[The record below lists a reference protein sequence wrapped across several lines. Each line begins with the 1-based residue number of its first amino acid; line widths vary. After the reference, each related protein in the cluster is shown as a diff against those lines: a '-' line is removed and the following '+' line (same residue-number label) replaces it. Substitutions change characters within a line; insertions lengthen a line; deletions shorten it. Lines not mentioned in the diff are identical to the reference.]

1 MFVSLNPDSA
11 LYWLILKAYR
21 YKISIEQLSVIFNMT
36 TYDVRDAIYDIQLN
50 NSFEIPLNTFQRMT
64 VADRILSK
72 ILSGKKL
79 FMNPVFFSSGNEAI
93 NLLDMLL
100 SGNYS
105 DLLFIDSFLEENDQL
120 GTTIKMQAA
129 SDY

>member
-79 FMNPVFFSSGNEAI
+79 FMNPIFFPSGNEAI

-129 SDY
+129 TDY